1 MSYYV
6 LTEDESSWERT
17 LVYQTHHKNFIVVV
31 QQKRYNEKGEWITL
45 NHCLLPKI
53 FVSLMANLL
62 EKPTT
67 DTPGGANF
75 TSGGILQPSKVQD
88 SLCSYNILGLP
99 ENVKKVFYKYDCDM
113 VPFFE
118 NQLGVV
124 EACDNLADLWGLI
137 RSPELPFQPTS
148 RATPVRD
155 PSPTVSPFESSP
167 SLFSK
172 LWDKKISDQQ
182 SASTL
187 LNNISG
193 VNFETTLENRR
204 TEEGDT
210 TPEPDKTP
218 LNKETPRVSNA
229 PKKRRNSTSARELFM
244 NCD

>member
-6 LTEDESSWERT
+6 LTEDENSWERA
-17 LVYQTHHKNFIVVV
+17 LVYQTHHENFIVVV
-31 QQKRYNEKGEWITL
+31 QQKRYNEKGEWNTI

-53 FVSLMANLL
+53 FVNFMAKLP

-67 DTPGGANF
+67 DTHGDTNF
-75 TSGGILQPSKVQD
+75 TSGGILSPSKVRD
-88 SLCSYNILGLP
+88 ILCSYNILDLR

-118 NQLGVV
+118 NQLDVV
-124 EACDNLADLWGLI
+124 EACDNLADLWGLA
-137 RSPELPFQPTS
+137 RSPESSFQPTPC
-148 RATPVRD
+148 ATPVRE

-182 SASTL
+182 SASAL
-187 LNNISG
+187 LNNLSG
-193 VNFETTLENRR
+193 VNFETPLENRQ
-204 TEEGDT
+204 TEEGDI

-218 LNKETPRVSNA
+218 LSKETQRVSNA
-229 PKKRRNSTSARELFM
+229 PRKRRNSTSARELFI
-244 NCD
+244 NSD